1 MNIANNTPQ
10 GLTELSKQIHA
21 ENAKWWT
28 TPDGQRIERNRYE
41 LLMLVVSELVE
52 AMEGERKDLM
62 DDKLPHRK
70 MAEVEMADAAIRILD
85 YMGGFELEFEEIY
98 PSTFRLGNK
107 AAELFVITCAITD
120 CLDAPNCDHEVAL
133 SIAMAL
139 IIQYCEMH
147 GYDLNAAAAEKVA
160 YNRTRA
166 DHSHEERA
174 KEGGKKF

>member
-10 GLTELSKQIHA
+10 GLTELSKQIHEA
-21 ENAKWWT
+21 NAKWWT

-62 DDKLPHRK
+62 DDKLSHRK

-85 YMGGFELEFEEIY
+85 YMGGFDLSFVG
-98 PSTFRLGNK
+98 SSVVRLVDNK
-107 AAELFVITCAITD
+107 AAAIFEITCAVAD
-120 CLDAPNCDHEVAL
+120 CYHHAHYHDAYL
-133 SIAMAL
+133 SIAMDL

>member
-1 MNIANNTPQ
+1 MNIANNTPH
-10 GLTELSKQIHA
+10 GLTELSKQIHKA
-21 ENAKWWT
+21 NAKWWT

-85 YMGGFELEFEEIY
+85 YMGGFNMGFHVESVSEL
-98 PSTFRLGNK
+98 PDNK
-107 AAELFVITCAITD
+107 AAALFWITSSISMCYYSHEADHELF
-120 CLDAPNCDHEVAL
+120 L
-133 SIAMAL
+133 SEAMAF
-139 IIQYCEMH
+139 IIQYCEKH

>member
-21 ENAKWWT
+21 ANAKWWT
-28 TPDGQRIERNRYE
+28 TPDGQRIELNRYE

-85 YMGGFELEFEEIY
+85 YMGGFGLSFQEEFVSQL
-98 PSTFRLGNK
+98 PDNK
-107 AAELFVITCAITD
+107 AAALFWITSSISMCYY
-120 CLDAPNCDHEVAL
+120 CDAENDDAYL
-133 SIAMAL
+133 SEAMAF
-139 IIQYCEMH
+139 IIQYCSMH
-147 GYDLNAAAAEKVA
+147 NYDLNAAAAEKVA

>member
-10 GLTELSKQIHA
+10 GLTELSKQIHEA
-21 ENAKWWT
+21 NAKWWT

-85 YMGGFELEFEEIY
+85 YMGGFGLEFEDAYTPILPE
-98 PSTFRLGNK
+98 NK
-107 AAELFVITCAITD
+107 AAALFLITYEITY
-120 CLDAPNCDHEVAL
+120 CVDAPRIDQELYL
-133 SIAMAL
+133 SQAMNP
-139 IIQYCEMH
+139 IVFYC
-147 GYDLNAAAAEKVA
+147 
-160 YNRTRA
+160 R
-166 DHSHEERA
+166 
-174 KEGGKKF
+174 